1 MKDKENYNFPDDAG
15 RYGEFGGKYVSE
27 TLMSALEELEN
38 TYENLKGNEE
48 FKNEITEDLNNFVGR
63 PSPLYFAKR
72 LLSASNSF
80 FKSPGVHLPEF

>member
-38 TYENLKGNEE
+38 TYERASVIVFNLYSS
-48 FKNEITEDLNNFVGR
+48 FSDDLHSVITDLF
-63 PSPLYFAKR
+63 
-72 LLSASNSF
+72 
-80 FKSPGVHLPEF
+80 